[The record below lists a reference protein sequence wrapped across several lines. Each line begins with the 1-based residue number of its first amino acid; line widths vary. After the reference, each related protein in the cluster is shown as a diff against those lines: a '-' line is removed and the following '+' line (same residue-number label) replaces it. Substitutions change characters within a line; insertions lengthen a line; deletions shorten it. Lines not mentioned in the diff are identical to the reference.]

1 MSLVAKTAI
10 MNRAEI
16 ERVVDPIIRRNLREL
31 EYTPEDVPDAD
42 FAVHTDGMFRP
53 DVRRVSLII
62 SMAQSV
68 LGPDVNGEGLEVG
81 SGYGYL
87 LFPASKLLPGIRW
100 TGVDHPGRIYRHPEA
115 YEKAFREYNCRFV
128 AADICETPLPFMDGQ
143 FTLVTFSEVL
153 EHLPV
158 ERVNFVLVELAR
170 VTRSNGV
177 LLVTSPN
184 QASLENRVRLLLG
197 KSILAMPDKIES
209 AGDVFGHIR
218 LYTPSEMRSALVKLG
233 FTLERI
239 EVETNISGY
248 RGRSPR
254 SWRRRVYRLYEGLET
269 RLELLRGMGDTWYMA
284 FRKTGGRT

>member
-1 MSLVAKTAI
+1 M
-10 MNRAEI
+10 
-16 ERVVDPIIRRNLREL
+16 
-31 EYTPEDVPDAD
+31 
-42 FAVHTDGMFRP
+42 
-53 DVRRVSLII
+53 
-62 SMAQSV
+62 
-68 LGPDVNGEGLEVG
+68 
-81 SGYGYL
+81 
-87 LFPASKLLPGIRW
+87 
-100 TGVDHPGRIYRHPEA
+100 
-115 YEKAFREYNCRFV
+115 
-128 AADICETPLPFMDGQ
+128 
-143 FTLVTFSEVL
+143 
-153 EHLPV
+153 

-254 SWRRRVYRLYEGLET
+254 SWRRRVYRLYEGL
-269 RLELLRGMGDTWYMA
+269 
-284 FRKTGGRT
+284 GRFQIMHDDANMVEGNVFHLVASPANRFIHR